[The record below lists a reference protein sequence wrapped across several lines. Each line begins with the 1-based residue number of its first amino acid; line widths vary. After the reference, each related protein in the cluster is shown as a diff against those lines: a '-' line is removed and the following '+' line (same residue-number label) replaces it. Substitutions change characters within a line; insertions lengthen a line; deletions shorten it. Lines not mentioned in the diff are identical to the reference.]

1 MKKICIIVMATALR
15 NEKGPNRFS
24 YLADYLSNKG
34 FEVDLVTSNY
44 QHWNKEY
51 REIKSL
57 EKEKYGIIF
66 CDQPKYYKNIDL
78 KRIYSLYK
86 FSKNIKKY
94 LKKNIKKYD
103 LIYSSI
109 PDNFVALEVT
119 KLGKKNN
126 IPVILDIEDL
136 WPEAMKMVLD
146 IPMISNVLFYP
157 FTRSAEIAYS
167 LCNGVI
173 GTSDEYRDRPFQK
186 LKRDI
191 PRKTVYVG
199 NELKRFDKGIAKYSS
214 DIEKSNNE
222 FWITYAGTI
231 GKSYDLETL
240 LLVAKE
246 LFKKDYKNIKFK
258 ILGLGPDLERLKKL
272 ISKDSA
278 QVEFLGYVEYEKMA
292 AYLSKSDIVINSFVK
307 KAPQSIVTKIG
318 DYLASGKPM
327 INTCSSIEFKNKVEK
342 DNFGINIEAENV
354 EELEKAILELYQNE
368 ELAQNLGK
376 NARKVAEEEFDR
388 EKSYYKIVEMINMLL
403 GENNEK
409 I

>member
-1 MKKICIIVMATALR
+1 MRKIGIVVMANALEG
-15 NEKGPNRFS
+15 EKGPDRFR
-24 YLADYLSNKG
+24 YIANYLSKYG
-34 FEVDLVTSNY
+34 FQVDLITSKF
-44 QHWNKEY
+44 QHWTKKIRKEE
-51 REIKSL
+51 EIKNQDYRVIL
-57 EKEKYGIIF
+57 
-66 CDQPKYYKNIDL
+66 CDQPTYYKNIDFQ
-78 KRIYSLYK
+78 RIYSLYI
-86 FSKNIKKY
+86 FANNVKKY
-94 LKKNIKKYD
+94 LESKIKDYD
-103 LIYSSI
+103 LIYCSI
-109 PDNFVALEVT
+109 PDNFTASKVVDICN
-119 KLGKKNN
+119 KNKVP
-126 IPVILDIEDL
+126 IIIDVEDL
-136 WPEAMKMVLD
+136 WPEAMRMVID
-146 IPMISNVLFYP
+146 IPIISDILFYP
-157 FTRSAEIAYS
+157 FVKSAEKAYL
-167 LCNGVI
+167 LCSGVI
-173 GTSDEYRDRPFQK
+173 GTSDEYRDRPFKK
-186 LKRDI
+186 LNRSI
-191 PRKTVYVG
+191 PKETIYVG
-199 NELKRFDKGIAKYSS
+199 NELKRFDKGIEKYSN

-246 LFKKDYKNIKFK
+246 LFKKGYKNVKFK

-272 ISKDSA
+272 ISRDSA

-354 EELEKAILELYQNE
+354 EELEKAILKLYQNK

-376 NARKVAEEEFDR
+376 NARKIAEKEFDR
-388 EKSYYKIVEMINMLL
+388 EKSYYKIVEMVNSLL